1 MIAAGKCKF
10 LLVAQLVLVFTLA
23 GVGSHGAW
31 AQAAGQPTGQQAGE
45 SVGER
50 STPVNAVPEKREEE
64 RDENDAY
71 RHSKMVTKLGSMAGM
86 SPEHAATAFEI
97 LNFLV
102 LAIGVGY
109 LATKTLPKAFRER
122 NSSIQRHLVDA
133 RTATEEASARLN
145 AVEERLSKLDA
156 EIAGMRTH
164 LEAETARDEQRIRAS
179 VEEEAA
185 KIIAAADSE
194 IQAATATARRD
205 LQRHAAE
212 LAIEHAS
219 KRLVVTAET
228 DRLLI
233 QGFAQRLMGER
244 GGQN

>member
-1 MIAAGKCKF
+1 MIAIHRRIRFCIPLC
-10 LLVAQLVLVFTLA
+10 LLVILLGFGSPRVRAQ
-23 GVGSHGAW
+23 GS
-31 AQAAGQPTGQQAGE
+31 AQAGA

-50 STPVNAVPEKREEE
+50 STPINAVPEKREEE
-64 RDENDAY
+64 KDTNEEY
-71 RHSKMVTKLGSMAGM
+71 RHSKAVVKLGSVVGLNA
-86 SPEHAATAFEI
+86 EQAATAFEV
-97 LNFLV
+97 LNFLI

-109 LATKTLPKAFRER
+109 LAVKTLPKQFRER

-133 RTATEEASARLN
+133 RTATEEAGARLN
-145 AVEERLSKLDA
+145 AVEARLSKLDA
-156 EIAGMRTH
+156 EIAGMRAH
-164 LEAETARDEQRIRAS
+164 VEAETARDEQRIRAS

-185 KIIAAADSE
+185 KIVAAADSE
-194 IQAATATARRD
+194 IQAATATARRE

-219 KRLVVTAET
+219 KRLVVSAET

-233 QGFAQRLMGER
+233 QGFAQRLTGEK